1 MSSCEAKK
9 RISYTKMQRV
19 QLILK
24 CLVDYFAAILLVVLL
39 SPIFL
44 IIALTIKIDSRGP
57 ILFKQQRVGKAEK
70 LFTIYKFRSM
80 IPDAS
85 DMGLGLKVAQ
95 NDARITPV
103 GHFLRRTS
111 LDELPQLLNILKGD
125 MSFIGPRPTLLCQ
138 VKQYNDFQK
147 KRLLIKPGIT
157 GWAQVNGRNS
167 LSWPERIVLDVWYV
181 EHFSLWLD
189 YKILLKTMR
198 VIWVKDGL
206 YGKEGINEDF

>member
-1 MSSCEAKK
+1 
-9 RISYTKMQRV
+9 MQRV